1 MDIAPTTAARERAE
15 ARSEAGL
22 WWILLITG
30 SLWLV
35 FALIVFQFD
44 ARSVNAIA
52 LLVGL
57 VCLGAAVAELPAAM
71 QAHGGRRFAILLL
84 AAAFAVIGVIALVH
98 PQDSFST
105 LATIFAFYLLLRGI
119 FDVVGAFLARGLEL
133 WWVGLISGT
142 VQILL
147 AFWAAGNFG
156 HKSTLLIVWVG
167 ATALM
172 QGVIQIVRAFELR
185 SVASGWRSALHG
197 RRRGRRPCGKRAAPE
212 PVADETDGQRQPVG
226 NEPERAGDQQDPPEP
241 GFRACFCALARR
253 RGRCDVHGALL
264 LSVALESLRPGP
276 DALLSHRG

>member
-1 MDIAPTTAARERAE
+1 MDITPTAAARERAE

-22 WWILLITG
+22 WWILVLAG

-44 ARSVNAIA
+44 ARSIDAIA

-57 VCLGAAVAELPAAM
+57 VCLGAAAAELPAAFH
-71 QAHGGRRFAILLL
+71 AHGGRRLAILLL

-98 PQDSFST
+98 PEDSFST

-119 FDVVGAFLARGLEL
+119 FDLVGAFLARGVEL
-133 WWVGLISGT
+133 WWVGLISGS

-172 QGVIQIVRAFELR
+172 QGVVQILRGFELR
-185 SVASGWRSALHG
+185 SVANG
-197 RRRGRRPCGKRAAPE
+197 
-212 PVADETDGQRQPVG
+212 
-226 NEPERAGDQQDPPEP
+226 
-241 GFRACFCALARR
+241 
-253 RGRCDVHGALL
+253 
-264 LSVALESLRPGP
+264 
-276 DALLSHRG
+276 

>member
-1 MDIAPTTAARERAE
+1 MDIAPTTAARESAE

-44 ARSVNAIA
+44 ARSINAIA

-57 VCLGAAVAELPAAM
+57 VCLGAAVAELPAAA
-71 QAHGGRRFAILLL
+71 QAHGGRRLAILLL

-98 PQDSFST
+98 PEDSFST

-119 FDVVGAFLARGLEL
+119 FDVVVAFLARGLEL
-133 WWVGLISGT
+133 WWVGLISGS

-172 QGVIQIVRAFELR
+172 QGVIQIVRAFEMR
-185 SVASGWRSALHG
+185 SVAQA
-197 RRRGRRPCGKRAAPE
+197 
-212 PVADETDGQRQPVG
+212 
-226 NEPERAGDQQDPPEP
+226 
-241 GFRACFCALARR
+241 
-253 RGRCDVHGALL
+253 
-264 LSVALESLRPGP
+264 
-276 DALLSHRG
+276 